1 MYDCESHILP
11 EFDMSTK
18 FFLSLAHT
26 RETCDQFLD
35 RVDDTLPEL
44 PS

>member
-1 MYDCESHILP
+1 
-11 EFDMSTK
+11 MSTK
-18 FFLSLAHT
+18 FYLSLAHT